1 MHVKVSL
8 VSIFG
13 SFYFTK
19 LEKGVTFRAPI
30 KSFKSFLNLIEN
42 KLIEMEGNPNNQEA
56 PQNAVKED
64 PGLMESIGSF
74 PVWMLKIIDVI
85 TPDFLIKKT
94 PPPKK

>member
-1 MHVKVSL
+1 M
-8 VSIFG
+8 
-13 SFYFTK
+13 
-19 LEKGVTFRAPI
+19 EE
-30 KSFKSFLNLIEN
+30 NL
-42 KLIEMEGNPNNQEA
+42 NNQKT
-56 PQNAVKED
+56 PQNVGKED